1 MVEWCD
7 SVEDILKLWAE
18 KSAAYRAMHL
28 RSYMRWNFITNAIY
42 IPIIVASSVSGMM
55 SFGNTD
61 QENAEIISYAI
72 GTINVVVGILTSI
85 LKFLRCE
92 EKCNSH
98 RLSARGYGSYHRT
111 IIMEMSL
118 NRQHREKAED
128 FCRLSKIDFDRLHDE
143 ALPISDDVV
152 KWYTNTF
159 DNDRVNLPEL
169 GIGSMSIKINRNA

>member
-42 IPIIVASSVSGMM
+42 IPIIVGSSVSGMM
-55 SFGNTD
+55 SFGNTNQD
-61 QENAEIISYAI
+61 GSGIMNYVI
-72 GTINVVVGILTSI
+72 GTINVFVGILTSV

-98 RLSARGYGSYHRT
+98 RLSARGYGGYHRS
-111 IIMEMSL
+111 IIMELSL
-118 NRQHREKAED
+118 ERKHRDEAED
-128 FCRLSKIDFDRLHDE
+128 FCRLSKIEFDRLHDE
-143 ALPISDDVV
+143 ALPITESIIE
-152 KWYTNTF
+152 WYKNTF
-159 DNDRVNLPEL
+159 GHESVNLPEL
-169 GIGSMSIKINRNA
+169 GIGNVNIKINRN